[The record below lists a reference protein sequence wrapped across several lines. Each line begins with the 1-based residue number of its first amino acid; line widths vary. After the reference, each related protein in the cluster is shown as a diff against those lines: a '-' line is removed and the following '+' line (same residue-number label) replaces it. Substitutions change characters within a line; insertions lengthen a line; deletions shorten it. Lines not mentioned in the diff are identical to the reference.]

1 MIEEILERSINRALA
16 LDALSRDKMQQLA
29 GKIIALEIED
39 LNRIIQLV
47 PDKDSVQVRQ
57 WSEQPPDVTICGRFS
72 DYLRGAAATLR
83 NASQPNSALRISGDA
98 ETLEQLRTVLV
109 SLDLEEVVSQVV
121 GDTAARKLMI
131 GLKDITDWLNQAGDS
146 IAANIGEVLK
156 EEKRL
161 LATGPRHERFL
172 NEVTRLQESTDR
184 LEVRVDRLERGT
196 TGD

>member
-1 MIEEILERSINRALA
+1 M
-16 LDALSRDKMQQLA
+16 
-29 GKIIALEIED
+29 
-39 LNRIIQLV
+39 
-47 PDKDSVQVRQ
+47 
-57 WSEQPPDVTICGRFS
+57 T
-72 DYLRGAAATLR
+72 
-83 NASQPNSALRISGDA
+83 
-98 ETLEQLRTVLV
+98 
-109 SLDLEEVVSQVV
+109 
-121 GDTAARKLMI
+121 